1 MRSTLI
7 ATVIACVLPAIASAS
22 TYRASNDLNVVPLS
36 GSTFEVIASNGEG
49 PRGLWCAAA
58 EYSERRLGK
67 FDRVYIAKALRKLK
81 PPSRSRKL
89 PGWCWSAYGPRDPV
103 LSRLRARRSAP
114 AALTALQR
122 GHPACAALVP
132 QRHTLYSRQ
141 FLDYPKPMG

>member
-67 FDRVYIAKALRKLK
+67 FDRVYIAKARG
-81 PPSRSRKL
+81 PSKNARGRQSVVFTTNT
-89 PGWCWSAYGPRDPV
+89 AN
-103 LSRLRARRSAP
+103 LSRGPSTSVSLSTSQVGVGLR
-114 AALTALQR
+114 TA
-122 GHPACAALVP
+122 HAI
-132 QRHTLYSRQ
+132 Q
-141 FLDYPKPMG
+141 FCRDYERDVLRPLR